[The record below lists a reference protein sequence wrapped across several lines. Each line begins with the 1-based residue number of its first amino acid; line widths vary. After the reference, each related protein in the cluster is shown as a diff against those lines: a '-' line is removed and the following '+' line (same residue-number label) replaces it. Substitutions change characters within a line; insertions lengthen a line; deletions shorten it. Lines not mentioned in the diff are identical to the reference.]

1 MRSRWQAANRESHVP
16 LHGHSGLHRLPA
28 PRTLESHPNNLPMQP
43 TTLVGRE
50 REVAEVSDL
59 TGCHTL
65 RKIALARLAVRSED
79 QSVAFLVM
87 PKLSSASVLSQRRE
101 GAGGD
106 RMPHYPQGTAIA
118 LVEVA
123 RSWPRSKRQN
133 AWTRRW

>member
-1 MRSRWQAANRESHVP
+1 MVRPRPARA
-16 LHGHSGLHRLPA
+16 GLSACCHQPAHRVPA

-59 TGCHTL
+59 TGFHTL
-65 RKIALARLAVRSED
+65 RKIALARLAVRTED

-87 PKLSSASVLSQRRE
+87 PKSFQRASVLSQRRE

-106 RMPHYPQGTAIA
+106 GMPH
-118 LVEVA
+118 
-123 RSWPRSKRQN
+123 
-133 AWTRRW
+133 